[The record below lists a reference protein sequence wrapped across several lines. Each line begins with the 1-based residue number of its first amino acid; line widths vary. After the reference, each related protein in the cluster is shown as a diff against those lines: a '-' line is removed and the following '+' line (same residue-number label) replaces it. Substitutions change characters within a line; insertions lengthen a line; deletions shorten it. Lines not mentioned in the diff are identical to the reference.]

1 MKRLK
6 VNDFFKFSNQIH
18 SQTNK
23 NFCRLITKKYMKKL
37 LPFLVVLLVSFSLQ
51 AQKKKKT
58 DALKPLDSLTKKMVA
73 KKGLITTYL
82 DEENKL
88 YFELSQD
95 LLEKELL
102 VVTRFAQLPA
112 NYSAYLNAGSKT
124 AQQVIRFVKKGKK
137 ILLKQV
143 SYNNIASEEED
154 PIAISVKENNF
165 APILAAF
172 EIKNNETDRYL
183 IDVSNHF
190 MADSPGF
197 NVIRKGDK
205 DRYKFGGVDK
215 KRSSIDSANSFPKN
229 TEIRHTLT
237 FKVNKPPRANRTN
250 TFSFQINHSFIVLP
264 EDPMPVRYEDERV
277 GWFSLSKID
286 YSSDALKSDEYSIV
300 RRWRLEPKD
309 KEAYLKGELVEPIK
323 PIVYYLDPATPL
335 KWRKYFKLGIEDWNS
350 AFEKAGFKNAI
361 LAKDPPSKEEDPDFS
376 PEDVRYSTVRYV
388 ASTTRNATGPS
399 VSDPRT
405 GEILESDIIWYHN
418 HLRSYRNRYLLET
431 GAANPKA
438 RSLNTPEEEIG
449 EMMRRVI
456 SHEVGH
462 ALGLPHNM
470 KASSAYAVDSLR
482 SGDFTQK
489 YGIATTIMDYARYNY
504 IAQPGDENIRF
515 VRQLGPYD
523 NYAIEWGYRYYGLSP
538 KMEQSQL
545 KAMVDAKSL
554 DPMYMFGGR
563 GNDPNSQ
570 TENIGDDP
578 IKASTYGLNN
588 LKIVAKNLM
597 DWTLSP
603 NDTYDDLEELYGE
616 MVGVYRRYIYHVHS
630 MIGGVYQT
638 KHNTNQT
645 NTVTYQNVERAKQ
658 LAALDF
664 LKSNLWQTQNWLMD
678 NRIIS
683 EIKGEGGLISLQN
696 LQRSALNR
704 LLSVKRLNR
713 ILSENTTL
721 MGQGMEASE
730 LLNHLYADLMIA
742 PKNIDLSQKSL
753 QIHFATQLKSLLN
766 EDELNPV
773 IRADIQ
779 GLLSKIKK
787 LAKKKS
793 KTANQNS
800 KNHFNYLKEV
810 AQVEL
815 D

>member
-1 MKRLK
+1 M
-6 VNDFFKFSNQIH
+6 
-18 SQTNK
+18 T
-23 NFCRLITKKYMKKL
+23 
-37 LPFLVVLLVSFSLQ
+37 
-51 AQKKKKT
+51 
-58 DALKPLDSLTKKMVA
+58 
-73 KKGLITTYL
+73 
-82 DEENKL
+82 
-88 YFELSQD
+88 
-95 LLEKELL
+95 
-102 VVTRFAQLPA
+102 
-112 NYSAYLNAGSKT
+112 
-124 AQQVIRFVKKGKK
+124 
-137 ILLKQV
+137 
-143 SYNNIASEEED
+143 
-154 PIAISVKENNF
+154 
-165 APILAAF
+165 API
-172 EIKNNETDRYL
+172 
-183 IDVSNHF
+183 VSQ
-190 MADSPGF
+190 
-197 NVIRKGDK
+197 
-205 DRYKFGGVDK
+205 
-215 KRSSIDSANSFPKN
+215 KN

-264 EDPMPVRYEDERV
+264 EDPMPVRYEDDRV

-350 AFEKAGFKNAI
+350 AFKKAGFKNAI

-523 NYAIEWGYRYYGLSP
+523 DYAIEWGYRYYGLSP
-538 KMEQSQL
+538 KVEQSQL

-713 ILSENTTL
+713 ILSANITL
-721 MGQGMEASE
+721 IGQGMEASE

-766 EDELNPV
+766 EDELNPA